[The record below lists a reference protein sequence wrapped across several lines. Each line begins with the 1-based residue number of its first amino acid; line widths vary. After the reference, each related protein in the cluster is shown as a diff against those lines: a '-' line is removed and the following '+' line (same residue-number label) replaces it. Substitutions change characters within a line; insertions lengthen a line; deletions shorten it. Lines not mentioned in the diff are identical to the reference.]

1 MVAISA
7 QASPY
12 STGIESTGMAF
23 FNKGL
28 EDRIIK
34 ERNDSQSVAIKAQL
48 AEQQQAQ
55 AEEEKLVEL
64 EKLVQVQSVII
75 QIYGRQGLYQYDD
88 AAVKAARSQYTSYI
102 PYLLGQKNK
111 PQYGFIIPFEL
122 ELTLEGISGFKIME
136 SFRINKQ
143 VLPYTYRAVD
153 ANDIAFLVTGLEHQ
167 VNGQAWTTVVRSQI
181 YITGGKYKTRRHI
194 LRDIQSRPQATNDAN
209 ALQGRYSTTTDNNP
223 YNLRPLGTAVNFKGV
238 TGKKQGYRGSSPIG
252 NFLVFD
258 NLQNGVRAGMLNL
271 FNSYFRAN
279 INTVEGIINKYAPA
293 SDNNNTP
300 EYISN
305 VVTQMKARLTGTK
318 YANLTSKTK
327 LSFKGSTET
336 DPNNIKMFKELNKAI
351 LVQEGGAF
359 ATTQV
364 DAFPITNLAQS

>member
-1 MVAISA
+1 
-7 QASPY
+7 
-12 STGIESTGMAF
+12 
-23 FNKGL
+23 
-28 EDRIIK
+28 
-34 ERNDSQSVAIKAQL
+34 
-48 AEQQQAQ
+48 
-55 AEEEKLVEL
+55 
-64 EKLVQVQSVII
+64 
-75 QIYGRQGLYQYDD
+75 
-88 AAVKAARSQYTSYI
+88 
-102 PYLLGQKNK
+102 
-111 PQYGFIIPFEL
+111 
-122 ELTLEGISGFKIME
+122 
-136 SFRINKQ
+136 
-143 VLPYTYRAVD
+143 
-153 ANDIAFLVTGLEHQ
+153 
-167 VNGQAWTTVVRSQI
+167 
-181 YITGGKYKTRRHI
+181 
-194 LRDIQSRPQATNDAN
+194 
-209 ALQGRYSTTTDNNP
+209 
-223 YNLRPLGTAVNFKGV
+223 
-238 TGKKQGYRGSSPIG
+238 
-252 NFLVFD
+252 
-258 NLQNGVRAGMLNL
+258 MLNL